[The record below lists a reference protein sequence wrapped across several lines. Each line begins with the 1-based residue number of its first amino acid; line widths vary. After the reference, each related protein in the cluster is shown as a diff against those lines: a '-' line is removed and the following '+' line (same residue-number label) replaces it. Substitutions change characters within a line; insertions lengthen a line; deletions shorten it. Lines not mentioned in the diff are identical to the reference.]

1 MGLRRSPGQDQ
12 GEVGEEEMSSNMGKK
27 DISDY
32 TLNEYENLAEEL
44 TGKRF
49 AGRQLFTWIHRHH
62 SSDFSEMT
70 NLSKEFRSYLNEGFT
85 IRLPRVERIQES
97 EIDGTKKFL
106 LALRDDSSIETVFIP
121 GRRNTICVS
130 SQVGCPLGCKF
141 CLTGTMKGNR
151 NLTPS
156 EIAGQIYAVDEILS
170 KGPEEFQNIVF
181 MGMGEPFLNYE
192 NVMSGIDLICD
203 DLGMGIAAKRITIS
217 TVGIIP
223 GIYRL
228 ADSGSKVRLAVSLH
242 AADSELR
249 TRIVPV
255 NRKYPLHEL
264 KEAMQYYAEKTG
276 ERLTLEY
283 CLIGGVNDSIRCAKD
298 LVTFIH
304 ELPCKINLI
313 RYNPAPGLPQDF
325 RTPTEEAVQAFMDYL
340 YPRCPAV
347 TLRKSMGSDIL
358 AACGQLAN
366 AAGQTK

>member
-1 MGLRRSPGQDQ
+1 
-12 GEVGEEEMSSNMGKK
+12 MSSNTEMR
-27 DISDY
+27 DITDFSLREHED
-32 TLNEYENLAEEL
+32 LAQEL

-49 AGRQLFTWIHRHH
+49 AGRQLFGWIHRHH

-70 NLSKEFRSYLNEGFT
+70 NLSKDFRSYLNEGFT
-85 IRLPRVERIQES
+85 IRLPRVERMQES

-106 LALRDDSSIETVFIP
+106 LTLRDDSNIETVFIP

-141 CLTGTMKGNR
+141 CLTGKMSGNR
-151 NLTPS
+151 DLTPS
-156 EIAGQIYAVDEILS
+156 EVAGQIYAVDKILS
-170 KGPEEFQNIVF
+170 EGPEQFQNIVF
-181 MGMGEPFLNYE
+181 MGMGEPFLNYD
-192 NVMSGIDLICD
+192 NVMAGIEMICD

-223 GIYRL
+223 GIFRL

-264 KEAMQYYAEKTG
+264 KEAMRYYAEKTK

-283 CLIGGVNDSIRCAKD
+283 CLIGGVNDSIQCAKA

-313 RYNPAPGLPQDF
+313 RYNPAPGLPEDF
-325 RTPTEEAVQAFMDYL
+325 RAPSEEAVQAFMDYL

-347 TLRKSMGSDIL
+347 TLRKSMGADIL

-366 AAGQTK
+366 TTGRTK